1 MFSLL
6 LKGLNFLLLFILP
19 YDKKLA
25 FIKLRDSILVS
36 DRVSLKTLQRF
47 AGKYISLVL
56 VKPAI
61 TRLFSREVNRA
72 ISLASKNS
80 RDMVVYEELKN

>member
-6 LKGLNFLLLFILP
+6 LKDLNFLLLFILP

-36 DRVSLKTLQRF
+36 DRVSLKTLQSF
-47 AGKYISLVL
+47 AGKCISLVL
-56 VKPAI
+56 VKPA
-61 TRLFSREVNRA
+61 TRLFSREVNMA

-80 RDMVVYEELKN
+80 RDMGVYEELKN